1 MNRPTTRTEQMLASA
16 SKGVSSR
23 LMLAEAAGF
32 VETGEFFVA
41 GLIQRLL
48 RKAGEPQGVRSGR
61 SKRMTSRTFDCRRV
75 YGLTR
80 VYQIPVQRRILRMIR
95 RASG

>member
-32 VETGEFFVA
+32 VETGDLFLAE
-41 GLIQRLL
+41 LIQRLL
-48 RKAGEPQGVRSGR
+48 RKAGEPRGVRSGHFKSDDFMYVR
-61 SKRMTSRTFDCRRV
+61 LSSVCVF
-75 YGLTR
+75 TR
-80 VYQIPVQRRILRMIR
+80 VYQIPVPRRILRIIR